1 MKKMCTYTQGS
12 IFSHETECSRVI
24 RSDVDGVTVCHTERR
39 KSEREKAMSYIN
51 AYIWDLEKMV
61 QMNLFAG
68 QDRDTDIENVP
79 VDMERRDGAD
89 IYTLPREK

>member
-1 MKKMCTYTQGS
+1 MKKMCTYAQWS

-24 RSDVDGVTVCHTERR
+24 CSDVDGVTVCHTERR
-39 KSEREKAMSYIN
+39 KSESEKALSYIN
-51 AYIWDLEKMV
+51 ACIWNLEKMV

-79 VDMERRDGAD
+79 VDMEERRGAWG
-89 IYTLPREK
+89 